1 MRIFIIGKKNIMQW
15 PENVQK
21 ALSEHETELFLYNK
35 RTLSDIF
42 HKILTPKKRYFYLAE
57 KLKRKMKAFKPDLIF
72 FVSCFFM
79 PQECYDIL
87 DAFPDIP
94 KIGWA
99 GDAFGEGQRK
109 KGEKLSV
116 LFCSDSGYLEKCQDW
131 SCQSFF
137 LPLCADE
144 TVFKNKGLK
153 RTEPPFFVG
162 VGNEKRIEY
171 LSAVQDK
178 IVIYG
183 SRWPV
188 DKLSQH
194 EVHNRKI
201 PLQIVQGFI
210 SRTLVPINIAFSTNN
225 IHGLNFR
232 TFEIP
237 ASGGL
242 IMVNESKDLS
252 ACYQI
257 GIEAVTYKT
266 PADLNNLIHDIV
278 QHPDKYQ
285 KIAEAGYRRTMKEHT
300 YSKRLEQ
307 MFTILKENKVIS

>member
-15 PENVQK
+15 PENVQR

-42 HKILTPKKRYFYLAE
+42 HKIVTPKKRYFYLAE

-94 KIGWA
+94 KIGWT
-99 GDAFGEGQRK
+99 GDAFGEEQRK

-116 LFCSDSGYLEKCQDW
+116 LFCSDSGYLEKCQNW

-183 SRWPV
+183 AGWPM

-252 ACYQI
+252 ACYRI
-257 GIEAVTYKT
+257 GEEAVTYKT
-266 PADLNNLIHDIV
+266 PEDLNNLVHDII
-278 QHPDKYQ
+278 QHPDKYL

-307 MFTILKENKVIS
+307 LFMILRENKVIS

>member
-1 MRIFIIGKKNIMQW
+1 MRIFIVGKKNIMQW

-42 HKILTPKKRYFYLAE
+42 HKIVTPKKRYFYVAE
-57 KLKRKMKAFKPDLIF
+57 KLKKRIRAFKPDLIF

-87 DAFPDIP
+87 DAFPNVP

-99 GDAFGEGQRK
+99 GDAFGEKQRK

-131 SCQSFF
+131 SCQSLF

-144 TVFKNKGLK
+144 TVFKNEALK
-153 RTEPPFFVG
+153 RTAPPFFIG

-171 LSAVQDK
+171 LAAVQDK
-178 IVIYG
+178 MVIYG
-183 SRWPV
+183 AGWPV

-194 EVHNRKI
+194 EVHNHKI
-201 PLQIVQGFI
+201 PHHVIQGFI
-210 SRTLVPINIAFSTNN
+210 NRTIAPVNMSFSKNVIN
-225 IHGLNFR
+225 GLNFR
-232 TFEIP
+232 TFEVS
-237 ASGGL
+237 ACGGL
-242 IMVNESKDLS
+242 IVLNEVGDLEK
-252 ACYQI
+252 CYQI
-257 GIEAVTYKT
+257 GTEAVTYKT
-266 PADLNNLIHDIV
+266 PEDLNNLVHDIM

-285 KIAEAGYRRTMKEHT
+285 KIAEAGYQRTIKEHT

-307 MFTILKENKVIS
+307 MFTILKENKVIL